1 MDDIH
6 QLQEFKGKIMNIITV
21 SVLRGSHA
29 NCDSLPLRFGMH
41 FGADQKLDLEVIK
54 DLGRDPGYPDRFHVE
69 ARFRDPTMPDAKE
82 HRGHFVL
89 GENPRDRLPSL
100 VTVWSGDRDTEWGLS
115 NTMTA
120 LRKDGFVT
128 VEHLLEMHPLYL
140 AGKVTDSVGLMKYL
154 SSSIAKKDIERFERV
169 ASQAREETALAIKN
183 LEAARED
190 AELARNKA
198 ERMKKVAIEAICA
211 VEGLEVE
218 STKQKEQI
226 SQLEARIK
234 EGETRYKMETLA
246 AGRDSSVATLSSPD
260 TLVAVNE
267 KVMVRGSACTVLVM
281 ADGSQRHM
289 KTATFDRDGSITKK
303 AKELVGS
310 RVRTTCWDPIGSPG
324 KWSRQGYFR
333 NIYETK

>member
-1 MDDIH
+1 MS
-6 QLQEFKGKIMNIITV
+6 IITV

-41 FGADQKLDLEVIK
+41 FRTDQKLDLEVIK

-69 ARFRDPTMPDAKE
+69 ARFRDPTTPDCKE

-89 GENPRDRLPSL
+89 GDRERLPSL

-140 AGKVTDSVGLMKYL
+140 AGKITDSAGLMKYL
-154 SSSIAKKDIERFERV
+154 SSSIAKRDIERFERV
-169 ASQAREETALAIKN
+169 ASQARAETALAIKN

-190 AELARNKA
+190 AEMARNKA
-198 ERMKKVAIEAICA
+198 ERMEKVANEAISA

-226 SQLEARIK
+226 IQLEERIK
-234 EGETRYKMETLA
+234 EGETRYQMESLA
-246 AGRDSSVATLSSPD
+246 AGRDSSVATLSTPD

-267 KVMVRGSACTVLVM
+267 KVLVRGSACTVLVL
-281 ADGSQRHM
+281 ADGTQRHM